1 MIRKESYPYWEYD
14 ERCEGYVD
22 YNDFRI
28 YQKST
33 NTVYETLSIASRAT
47 GVSKVAISNDMN
59 KATKEWNRIGNA
71 FRDRKYKYYKCPENF
86 EDARSENR
94 KKAWE
99 KVIARKNA

>member
-33 NTVYETLSIASRAT
+33 NTVYENVYIASKAT
-47 GVSKVAISNDMN
+47 GVPIEKIESDIGST
-59 KATKEWNRIGNA
+59 TKEWNRIGNA
-71 FRDRKYKYYKCPENF
+71 FYDKKYKYYKCPENF
-86 EDARSENR
+86 ERTKNT
-94 KKAWE
+94 
-99 KVIARKNA
+99 RKNSTEEVRT